1 MNALKKKAPKK
12 GFGMNELLE
21 NLTING
27 TEKPAFYSSPGYNMD
42 VKGTKFFN
50 PISCH
55 FSFLMGQGD
64 DEYKT
69 HVGDGRYRQI
79 EAWLVENVLPYA
91 TTKGSTVISS
101 YDLKHVVENRIGG
114 YVSNE
119 TVKFIMAMHEMP
131 SANQSKR
138 PYPINVMYRVTIPG
152 YKKIT
157 NGNGLKH
164 REEE

>member
-1 MNALKKKAPKK
+1 
-12 GFGMNELLE
+12 
-21 NLTING
+21 
-27 TEKPAFYSSPGYNMD
+27 
-42 VKGTKFFN
+42 
-50 PISCH
+50 
-55 FSFLMGQGD
+55 MGQGD